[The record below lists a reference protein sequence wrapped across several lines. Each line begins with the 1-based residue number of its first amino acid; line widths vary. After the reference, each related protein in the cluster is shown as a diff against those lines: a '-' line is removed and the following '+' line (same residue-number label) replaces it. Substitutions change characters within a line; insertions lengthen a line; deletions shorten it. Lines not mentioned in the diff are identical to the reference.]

1 MKRKLSIHDFVETKA
16 LNISIM
22 GMIISFSYASIMSF
36 ISTYA
41 ESKHLLNYASLFFIV
56 FAISMMSLRPITG
69 KVYDRRGA
77 SYVIYPA
84 IILFSLGLVILS
96 QIQSL
101 TGLLVAK
108 YALAWALVLHSLV
121 YKL

>member
-1 MKRKLSIHDFVETKA
+1 
-16 LNISIM
+16 
-22 GMIISFSYASIMSF
+22 
-36 ISTYA
+36 
-41 ESKHLLNYASLFFIV
+41 
-56 FAISMMSLRPITG
+56 MMSLRPITG
-69 KVYDRRGA
+69 KIYDRRGA

>member
-1 MKRKLSIHDFVETKA
+1 
-16 LNISIM
+16 
-22 GMIISFSYASIMSF
+22 
-36 ISTYA
+36 
-41 ESKHLLNYASLFFIV
+41 
-56 FAISMMSLRPITG
+56 MMSLRPITG

-96 QIQSL
+96 QIKSL

-108 YALAWALVLHSLV
+108 YALAWDLVLNSLV